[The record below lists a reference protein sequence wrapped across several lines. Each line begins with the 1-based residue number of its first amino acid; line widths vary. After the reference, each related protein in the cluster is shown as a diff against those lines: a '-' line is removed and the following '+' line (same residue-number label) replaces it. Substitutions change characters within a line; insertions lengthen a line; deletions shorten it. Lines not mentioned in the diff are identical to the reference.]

1 MEIIKGIMN
10 KLFENPSYDYMMSAL
25 DSIQENFMT
34 NLPKDQFI
42 DAFQLFLSMRDT
54 LMNIETYSMNGEYK
68 WHYDEVKKGYYLYYF
83 YPSDGEIEK
92 VRDRINNILQGN

>member
-1 MEIIKGIMN
+1 
-10 KLFENPSYDYMMSAL
+10 
-25 DSIQENFMT
+25 
-34 NLPKDQFI
+34 
-42 DAFQLFLSMRDT
+42 
-54 LMNIETYSMNGEYK
+54 MNIETYSMDGEYK